1 MKALCWHG
9 TNDIRCDS
17 VPDPK
22 IEDGRDVIIKVTSC
36 AICGSDLH
44 LMDGLMPTMKSG
56 DILGHEFMG
65 EVIETGSAHDKF
77 KKGDRIVVPFNINCG
92 ECRQCK
98 LGNYSVCQR
107 SNRNAA
113 MAAEQFGYTTAGLF
127 GYSHLT
133 GGYAGGQAE
142 YVRVPMADVA
152 PMKVPDGMM
161 DEEVLFLTDI
171 FPTGYQAAEQA
182 GIKGG
187 EIVAIWG
194 TGPVGLFAIQSAKV
208 LGAER
213 IIAIETVPERIA
225 MARKAGATDIVDF
238 AKEDV
243 FDRIKQISK
252 GEGADV
258 VIDCV
263 GMEASPAHG
272 QGGLVSAVKEKSYAG
287 RAHLCSR
294 PGDQGGAAVRR
305 GLGSR
310 RLRGPCF
317 GQHGLDRSERP
328 QAVQRPDAREALSRT
343 SDQAH
348 SREEGR
354 HHLPHHPPQHGSRG
368 RPQSLSDLQNQEGRL
383 RESGLPSRVMTFTAE
398 PYVASRVLSHHKEI
412 SMVEKTLSDL
422 FLAQLKDIY
431 YAEKKIFRT
440 LPQMVKAARVPE
452 LKQAFTTHREETQG
466 QIERLEQVFEMIGK
480 RPQTKPCEAINGIVA
495 EGEETIEDF
504 GESAAID
511 TGLVAAGQAV
521 EHYEMARY
529 GALIAWAG
537 QLNMPQAAALLN
549 ESLQEEMKAEKL
561 LTQIGASKAD
571 KMAASKMAA

>member
-22 IEDGRDVIIKVTSC
+22 IEEGRDVVIKVTSC

-65 EVIETGSAHDKF
+65 EVIETGSAHTKF
-77 KKGDRIVVPFNINCG
+77 RKGDRIVVPFNINCG

-113 MAAEQFGYTTAGLF
+113 IAAAQFGYTTAGLF

-152 PMKVPDGMM
+152 PMKVPEGMT

-208 LGAER
+208 LGAGR

-225 MARKAGATDIVDF
+225 MARKAGATDIINF
-238 AKEDV
+238 AEEDV
-243 FDRIKQISK
+243 FERIKEISK

-263 GMEASPAHG
+263 GMEASPGHG
-272 QGGLVSAVKEKSYAG
+272 QGGLVRESHAG

-294 PGDQGGAAVRR
+294 PGHQGGAAVRR
-305 GLGSR
+305 GLDPR

-317 GQHGLDRSERP
+317 RQHGLDRAERP
-328 QAVQRPDAREALSRT
+328 QAVQRPDPCETLSRA

-348 SREEGR
+348 SSEEGR
-354 HHLPHHPPQHGSRG
+354 HDLPHHPPQHGSR
-368 RPQSLSDLQNQEGRL
+368 
-383 RESGLPSRVMTFTAE
+383 
-398 PYVASRVLSHHKEI
+398 
-412 SMVEKTLSDL
+412 
-422 FLAQLKDIY
+422 
-431 YAEKKIFRT
+431 
-440 LPQMVKAARVPE
+440 
-452 LKQAFTTHREETQG
+452 
-466 QIERLEQVFEMIGK
+466 
-480 RPQTKPCEAINGIVA
+480 
-495 EGEETIEDF
+495 
-504 GESAAID
+504 
-511 TGLVAAGQAV
+511 
-521 EHYEMARY
+521 
-529 GALIAWAG
+529 
-537 QLNMPQAAALLN
+537 
-549 ESLQEEMKAEKL
+549 
-561 LTQIGASKAD
+561 
-571 KMAASKMAA
+571 